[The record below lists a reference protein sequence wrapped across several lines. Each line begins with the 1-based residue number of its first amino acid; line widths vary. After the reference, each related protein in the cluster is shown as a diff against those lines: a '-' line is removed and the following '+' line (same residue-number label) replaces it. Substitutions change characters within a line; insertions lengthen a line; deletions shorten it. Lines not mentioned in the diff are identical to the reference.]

1 MDLQISA
8 CIGGSSMKKL
18 LVTLPWNKEDVSRF
32 DDYMRQ
38 LEDSGFQI
46 HFYPDRSISED
57 ALIENLQNVA
67 VLVYGTGKLSSRVLE
82 AAKDLKMIAKIGVG
96 LESVD
101 IPAATMY
108 GIAVVNDPITASE
121 PVAEFTCALMLAA
134 ARRLP
139 ENIELGRSGH
149 WGRTIGRSIYRQTLG
164 IVGFGN
170 IGQTLAKVV
179 RGFDMKVVA
188 YDHRHTPLK
197 TEAAQRLGVEFVS
210 FDALIEKSDVVSL
223 HIPQV
228 PENEN
233 LMNEAVFKK
242 MKSTAILINTS
253 RGAMIDEDA
262 LYAALKNGTIGG
274 AALDVHKKEPFDAAS
289 PLLTLPNCILT
300 THNGVA
306 TREARNQ
313 LIEICV
319 RNILTIM
326 DGKKP
331 VGLVNPEVF
340 EGRNISL

>member
-1 MDLQISA
+1 MHQ
-8 CIGGSSMKKL
+8 SMKKL
-18 LVTLPWNKEDVSRF
+18 LVTLPWNKEDVSRL

-38 LEDSGFQI
+38 LEECGFQI
-46 HFYPDRSISED
+46 HFYPDQSISED

-67 VLVYGTGKLSSRVLE
+67 VLIYGTGKLSARVLE
-82 AAKDLKMIAKIGVG
+82 AAKDLKMIAKLGVG
-96 LESVD
+96 LESID
-101 IPAATMY
+101 IPAATAR
-108 GIAVVNDPITASE
+108 GIPVVNDPVTASE

-139 ENIELGRSGH
+139 ENIELGRSGR
-149 WGRTIGRSIYRQTLG
+149 WGRTIGRSLYRQTLG

-170 IGQTLAKVV
+170 IGQTLAKIV

-197 TEAAQRLGVEFVS
+197 MEAAQRLDVEFVP
-210 FDALIEKSDVVSL
+210 FDTLIEKSDFVSL

-228 PENEN
+228 PANEN
-233 LMNEAVFKK
+233 LMNEVVLKK

-253 RGAMIDEDA
+253 RGAMVDEDA

-274 AALDVHKKEPFDAAS
+274 AALDVHKKEPFDTAS
-289 PLLTLPNCILT
+289 PLLTLRNCILT